1 MLSARQ
7 KQGTPEMNTK
17 GKYIYGIINSNAL
30 FSLSMPPDFLSGLS
44 ASANVYPL
52 PFKDIAALV
61 SDAYIVDYSG
71 MLKDAL
77 ARLLI
82 GHQTVIEKIMSRQ
95 LAIIPMG
102 LGTFAQDET
111 EVLDILAKGY
121 DLSKEIFEKI
131 NAKMEIDIAV
141 TLSDLNTLIKETSK
155 EKEISEFK
163 EKLLANPKG
172 ITIDEQMKLGT
183 MLAKALHKR
192 KEEFV
197 KRIMERLANLS
208 EDTRTHELMDGNM
221 VLNSAFLILK
231 TKYQDFEKII
241 EELNNEFDDNLH
253 FRCVGPLAPYSFYT
267 LEIMKLKFEE
277 IDWAKKRLGI
287 LNDMVSRDDLKKAYQ
302 SQAFSTHP
310 DKKQDHVSDEFNE
323 VNRAHKILNDYGTA
337 FEQTHQQEKIHL
349 DREMFV
355 KNAIWVK
362 VRK

>member
-1 MLSARQ
+1 
-7 KQGTPEMNTK
+7 MNTK

-30 FSLSMPPDFLSGLS
+30 FSLSMPPDFLKGLS
-44 ASANVYPL
+44 ASDNVYPL

-71 MLKDAL
+71 MQKDAL
-77 ARLLI
+77 ARMLI
-82 GHQTVIEKIMSRQ
+82 GHQTVIEKIMPRQ
-95 LAIIPMG
+95 LAIIPMA

-111 EVLDILAKGY
+111 EVRDILNKGY
-121 DLSKEIFEKI
+121 NLIMEIFEKI
-131 NAKMEIDIAV
+131 NDKIEIDIVV

-172 ITIDEQMKLGT
+172 ITIDEQMKLGA
-183 MLAKALHKR
+183 MLAKALQKR
-192 KEEFV
+192 KAEFV
-197 KRIMERLANLS
+197 KRIMERLADLS
-208 EDTRTHELMDGNM
+208 EDTRTHELMDEHM

-231 TKYQDFEKII
+231 SKYQDFEKTV

-267 LEIMKLKFEE
+267 LEIIKLKFEE
-277 IDWAKKRLGI
+277 IDWAKKKLGI
-287 LNDMVSRDDLKKAYQ
+287 LNDIVSRDDLKKAYQ

-310 DKKQDHVSDEFNE
+310 DKKQDHVSAEFNE
-323 VNRAHKILNDYGTA
+323 VNRAHRLLADYGTA
-337 FEQTHQQEKIHL
+337 FEQTHRQEKIHL
-349 DREMFV
+349 DREMFI

>member
-1 MLSARQ
+1 
-7 KQGTPEMNTK
+7 MNK
-17 GKYIYGIINSNAL
+17 RGKYIYGIINSNAP
-30 FSLSMPPDFLSGLS
+30 FSISMPPDFLKGLS
-44 ASANVYPL
+44 DSDNVYPIS
-52 PFKDIAALV
+52 FKDIAALV

-71 MLKDAL
+71 LRKDAL
-77 ARLLI
+77 ARLLL
-82 GHQTVIEKIMSRQ
+82 GHQTAIEKIMPRQ
-95 LAIIPMG
+95 FAIIPMA

-111 EVLDILAKGY
+111 EVKDILAKGY
-121 DLSKEIFEKI
+121 NLIKEIFTKI
-131 NAKMEIDIAV
+131 SDKMEIDIVA
-141 TLSDLNTLIKETSK
+141 TLSDLNSLIKQASQ
-155 EKEISEFK
+155 EKEINECK
-163 EKLLANPKG
+163 ERLLSNSKA
-172 ITIDEQMKLGT
+172 ITIDDQMKLGI
-183 MLAKALHKR
+183 MLGKALDKR
-192 KEEFV
+192 KEGFV
-197 KRIMERLANLS
+197 KRIMAKLADLS
-208 EDTRTHELMDGNM
+208 ENTRTHELMDGNM

-231 TKYQDFEKII
+231 SKYQDFEKTV

-310 DKKQDHVSDEFNE
+310 DKKQDHVSDEFTE